1 MPVFVTTKRRFIT
14 AATACAVLVYALAL
28 CLAPERLQAQPL
40 GASRPDVLVVG
51 GTPAGVAA
59 AIAAA
64 RRHENVT
71 LVAAGDGLGD
81 LLSDGLMNQ
90 WDLNVASDGTL
101 VQRGIFSEIYRL
113 LPSGFEP
120 SAASRALAQLVAR
133 EPRITVL
140 YHQSPS
146 GISPS
151 TWPDGRHIDA
161 VMFKSMRSNRMISI
175 RAPLII
181 DATDSADIAAMA
193 GARYDIGRQDT
204 GKDERTQAVTEIF
217 TVEGV
222 DWSPILRYDAAR
234 YGPGGSSSSSAWGY
248 ATLMHGYHPTEPNAV
263 VRDLNLARRPNGTV
277 TINAVNLVGI
287 DGLSAEQV
295 FQAKR
300 NATVEAPR
308 LVAFLKKHLPGFE
321 QAQLGTYAPSV
332 YVRETRHIDGLERLT
347 ATDVWE
353 SRIPADSIGLA
364 SYPLDVHPVEQTDQP
379 AFASTRHVYGV
390 PFGAMVP
397 KGLDNI
403 LVASPSISA
412 THEAAGSARIVAT
425 TILEGEAAG
434 AAAAL
439 ANRTH
444 TNFLQIAVN
453 RDRIEALRRDLSDRG
468 ALVSLP
474 PKRRTEP
481 RTR

>member
-1 MPVFVTTKRRFIT
+1 MRSGRSIRT
-14 AATACAVLVYALAL
+14 VLGKALAVAAAAL
-28 CLAPERLQAQPL
+28 VFIIVPAVVKAQPV

-51 GTPAGVAA
+51 GTPSGVAA

-64 RRHENVT
+64 RRHENVA
-71 LVAAGDGLGD
+71 LVAAGDDLGD
-81 LLSDGLMNQ
+81 LLSDGLVNQ
-90 WDLNVASDGTL
+90 WDLNVTPDGTL

-120 SAASRALAQLVAR
+120 TAASHALAQLVAR

-140 YHQSPS
+140 YHETPS

-151 TWPDGRHIDA
+151 TWPDGRHVDA
-161 VMFKSMRSNRMISI
+161 VMFKSTQSNRMTVI
-175 RAPLII
+175 RAPLVI

-217 TVEGV
+217 TVENV
-222 DWSPILRYDAAR
+222 DWAPILRYDATR
-234 YGPGGSSSSSAWGY
+234 FGPGGATGSSAWGF
-248 ATLMHGYHPTEPNAV
+248 ATLMHAYHPAEPNAV
-263 VRDLNLARRPNGTV
+263 VRDLNLARRPDGTV

-300 NATVEAPR
+300 NATVEAPH
-308 LVAFLKKHLPGFE
+308 LVAFLQKHLPGFE
-321 QAQLGTYAPSV
+321 HAQLGTYAPSV

-347 ATDVWE
+347 ATDIWDGK
-353 SRIPADSIGLA
+353 IPADSIGLA
-364 SYPLDVHPVEQTDQP
+364 SYPLDVHPVEQTDEP

-397 KGLDNI
+397 KGLDNV

-439 ANRTH
+439 ADRTH
-444 TNFLQIAVN
+444 TDFLQIAI
-453 RDRIEALRRDLSDRG
+453 DRGRMEALRRDLTDRG